1 MSSYSA
7 PEVPSVSTSESKSIF
22 PDGIN
27 MDYYKA
33 ETIGEIHALCF
44 HKMELKIWAGQKFG
58 QHLLYC
64 QITATSV

>member
-7 PEVPSVSTSESKSIF
+7 PEVPSVSTSELTSIF

-33 ETIGEIHALCF
+33 ETIGEIHAFRF
-44 HKMELKIWAGQKFG
+44 HKMELKIRAGQKFG

>member
-22 PDGIN
+22 PDGMN

-33 ETIGEIHALCF
+33 ETIREIHALCF
-44 HKMELKIWAGQKFG
+44 HKMKLKIWAGQKLG
-58 QHLLYC
+58 QHLVYC
-64 QITATSV
+64 QITASSV